1 MQEISIPSPRRRE
14 DTQAYGEPDESYR
27 DRLETTALAQR
38 VERAESARV
47 MALHDV
53 AEVLGL

>member
-1 MQEISIPSPRRRE
+1 MLDETVPHRRPRTT
-14 DTQAYGEPDESYR
+14 TQSYGEPDDSYR
-27 DRLETTALAQR
+27 DRVETTALAKR